1 MAYTIYNTDGTVLST
16 IAVGD
21 VDTFSTSLDLI
32 GKNVNNYGE
41 YYNTNLVRLLTSF
54 AAPENE
60 EPRSPQTGQLWF
72 NKTSKRLTVYDG
84 SSFQPT
90 YGSHVSGTAP
100 ITTSTGDFW
109 YDTVNSQLKVWDG
122 NSYNLVGPSTSGLLG
137 QFGIL
142 PPPGP
147 IRDGVAPN
155 PVKVSLINSYGE
167 YAGLIAERSF
177 NMTASS
183 STVYLAGTQYA
194 GQPRS
199 IRKGV
204 TLLQDLEVLGRLY
217 IKGEEVLA
225 PITLSA
231 YFNITPYGTYTAPM
245 TTSSFSLTTNSN
257 LIAYNAAN
265 YAISNSLAKMFDTR
279 STPRNTRASVI
290 CVYNTETSV
299 RLFHL
304 IPYYS
309 QQNFNWWE
317 PLNNYPYDYDS
328 TATSTSTVG
337 LVNWLWTSTT
347 VLTNI
352 VHPAWNEVIRT
363 DSVGTTST
371 TEIGTVS
378 NPIIVGTPFYV
389 KVTSGVPNTSFT
401 YTASTP
407 PIPGTFSSAGSQ
419 ILNAYGEYT
428 FGPITI
434 TTQTS
439 TITNYVIYFDFD
451 LTNNT
456 RQVDFVAIIP

>member
-1 MAYTIYNTDGTVLST
+1 MAYTIYNNDGTVLST

-72 NKTSKRLTVYDG
+72 NKTAKRLTVYDG

-109 YDTVNSQLKVWDG
+109 YDTINTQLKVWDG
-122 NSYNLVGPSTSGLLG
+122 NSYNLVGPATSGLLG

-147 IRDGVAPN
+147 IRDGELPN
-155 PVKVSLINSYGE
+155 PIKVSLINSYGE
-167 YAGLIAERSF
+167 YAGLISKDAF

-199 IRKGV
+199 IKKGV
-204 TLLQDLEVLGRLY
+204 TLLQDLEVLGRIY
-217 IKGEEVLA
+217 IKGQEVLA

-231 YFNITPYGTYTAPM
+231 YFDITPYGTYTATM
-245 TTSSFSLTTNSN
+245 TTSSFSLTNTNLTS
-257 LIAYNAAN
+257 YNNAN
-265 YAISNSLAKMFDTR
+265 YAIANSLARMFDTI

-299 RLFHL
+299 RQFHL
-304 IPYYS
+304 TTTYS
-309 QQNFNWWE
+309 QQNFSWWE
-317 PLNNYPYDYDS
+317 PLNNHPYTF

-337 LVNWLWTSTT
+337 QVTWLWAPSAY
-347 VLTNI
+347 TNI
-352 VHPAWNEVIRT
+352 VQPAWNEIIRT
-363 DSVGTTST
+363 DSVSTTST
-371 TEIGTVS
+371 SEIGTIS
-378 NPIIVGTPFYV
+378 DPITVGTPFFI
-389 KVTSGVPNTSFT
+389 KVTGGVPNSQFS
-401 YTASTP
+401 YSASTP
-407 PIPGTFSSAGSQ
+407 PIAAISSGTQ

-428 FGPITI
+428 SGPITI
-434 TTQTS
+434 TNPDTVS
-439 TITNYVIYFDFD
+439 TTTNYVIYFNFVA
-451 LTNNT
+451 TNHN
-456 RQVDFVAIIP
+456 RQVDFTAVRP